1 MVNIKHIKPSS
12 SITFTNKNHFDITL
26 NYTYI
31 LLNYMRIQAPYTLTG
46 IIHIY
51 ILLVR

>member
-1 MVNIKHIKPSS
+1 M
-12 SITFTNKNHFDITL
+12 NKNHFDITL

-31 LLNYMRIQAPYTLTG
+31 LLKYMRIQAPYTLTG

>member
-12 SITFTNKNHFDITL
+12 PITFMNKNHFDITL
-26 NYTYI
+26 KYIYI
-31 LLNYMRIQAPYTLTG
+31 LLNYMRIQAPYTLKA

>member
-12 SITFTNKNHFDITL
+12 SITFITKKRFDIAL

-31 LLNYMRIQAPYTLTG
+31 LLNYMRIQALYTLTG

>member
-1 MVNIKHIKPSS
+1 MVNIKHIKPSL
-12 SITFTNKNHFDITL
+12 SIIFMNKNHFDITL

-31 LLNYMRIQAPYTLTG
+31 LLNYMRIQVLYTLTG